1 MLPYVDMVLNL
12 KKREYIQTLISEQQS
27 HSPVVQA
34 LTLCGYGGLGMSD
47 AGWAI
52 SYKEY
57 IHLKTKAPE
66 HSGNVIMDGRMD
78 RRMDRQTKGIYQSLA
93 CHKGKN

>member
-1 MLPYVDMVLNL
+1 
-12 KKREYIQTLISEQQS
+12 
-27 HSPVVQA
+27 
-34 LTLCGYGGLGMSD
+34 MSD

-57 IHLKTKAPE
+57 IHLKTKTPE